1 MDGPRSARR
10 RRSLLGF
17 GQIAPTGGPCR
28 APQEGS
34 PEDSLILMAEPAG
47 AAGGVPQAPAQL
59 WGQVDSGLV
68 HGTILVPYMATSTMA
83 TSTAAA
89 DALFDS
95 PRGACHSSC
104 HRRG

>member
-1 MDGPRSARR
+1 
-10 RRSLLGF
+10 LGF

-34 PEDSLILMAEPAG
+34 PEDSFILMAEPAG

-68 HGTILVPYMATSTMA
+68 HGTILVPYGDVNSGGRRSIRLA
-83 TSTAAA
+83 
-89 DALFDS
+89 
-95 PRGACHSSC
+95 PRRVPLELSQARLKIGS
-104 HRRG
+104 